1 MRSRTCTRRRSL
13 VAMAGLAGFT
23 LPTWLRAAEGAAPA
37 GLTFEPPGRWSSEP
51 LATAALW
58 DLDNQPQRWSALP
71 AVAQGRPLIVNFWA
85 RWCGPCRKEIPD
97 LVEMDGKYRG
107 KGLTIVGLAVEDADS
122 REAVRDFAKAY
133 DVDYRVLLAGV
144 GKGVDLMK
152 ALGNDKAGLPFT
164 VVIDRNGKM
173 VAKKL
178 GAMSR
183 AEMEAAI
190 KQVL

>member
-1 MRSRTCTRRRSL
+1 MRALLVSL
-13 VAMAGLAGFT
+13 ALL
-23 LPTWLRAAEGAAPA
+23 LPLAAPA
-37 GLTFEPPGRWSSEP
+37 AELPSSAP
-51 LATAALW
+51 LFAATAVDTDNRPVALES
-58 DLDNQPQRWSALP
+58 LR
-71 AVAQGRPLIVNFWA
+71 GKPLVVNFWA

-97 LVEMDGKYRG
+97 LVEMNAKYRG
-107 KGLTIVGLAVEDADS
+107 KGLVIVGLAIEDADA

-133 DVDYRVLLAGV
+133 EVDYSILLASV
-144 GKGVDLMK
+144 GKGVELMK

-178 GAMSR
+178 GAMSK

-190 KQVL
+190 KQVF

>member
-1 MRSRTCTRRRSL
+1 MRVLLLTLLTSL
-13 VAMAGLAGFT
+13 IAV
-23 LPTWLRAAEGAAPA
+23 LP
-37 GLTFEPPGRWSSEP
+37 
-51 LATAALW
+51 
-58 DLDNQPQRWSALP
+58 LP
-71 AVAQGRPLIVNFWA
+71 AAADAGAIPFFTASVIDTDNKPFSLEALRGKPLVVNFWA

-97 LVEMDGKYRG
+97 LVEMDAKYRD
-107 KGLTIVGLAVEDADS
+107 KGLVVLGLAIEDAEY

-133 DVDYRVLLAGV
+133 GVDYRVLLASV

-164 VVIDRNGKM
+164 VLIDRNGKI
-173 VAKKL
+173 VSRKL
-178 GAMSR
+178 GAMSK